1 MEQEDSHM
9 DAKVLG
15 ANIAKY
21 RRAAGMTQEAVA
33 DKCGL
38 TGAYLRQIELGFKVP
53 RLETFLKIAEALNV
67 SADLLLAG
75 NLSTAYTTRS
85 TELSEKISALTPD
98 KQAFILDAIQMLT
111 EGVKRF

>member
-1 MEQEDSHM
+1 M
-9 DAKVLG
+9 DAKTLG

-53 RLETFLKIAEALNV
+53 RLETFLKIAEALNA
-67 SADLLLAG
+67 SADLLLAD
-75 NLSTAYTTRS
+75 NLSTAFTTRS
-85 TELSEKISALTPD
+85 TELSEKISALSPE

-111 EGVKRF
+111 EGIQKI